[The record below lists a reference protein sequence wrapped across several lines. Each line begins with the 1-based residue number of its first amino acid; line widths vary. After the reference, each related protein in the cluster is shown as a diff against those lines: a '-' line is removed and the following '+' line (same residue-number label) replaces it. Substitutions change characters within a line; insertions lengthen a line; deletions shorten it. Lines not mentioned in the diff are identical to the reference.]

1 MKRSSSLV
9 SFNFI
14 LLGISLTACGNENN
28 STTIPDLTSKKPNIL
43 FIMADD
49 LGYSDLGAFG
59 GEIRTP
65 NLDKLATEGKILTDF
80 HTAPTC
86 SPTRAQLISGT
97 DHHLAGIGAMAELM
111 PEHLKG
117 KPGYEGFLNERSV
130 SIAEVL
136 KDNNYRTYI
145 SGKWHLGYTP
155 ETNAHAKGFDR
166 SFTLLN
172 GLDLHFKQAPL
183 AYNRNATYTED
194 GRKLDIS
201 KLPDHFFSTDYFTD
215 KLIDY
220 LDSGKNSN
228 QSFFAYAAYTAP
240 HWPIQAPLEYRERYR
255 GVYDIGYDAI
265 REARISRQK
274 QLGIIPSNFTAAK
287 PIPSKGNLFKTWDEL
302 NTNEK
307 ALEARRMEVYAG
319 MVENMDYNIGRI
331 FDYLKANNLYEN
343 TLIFFVSDNGAEGS
357 IILPHDEES
366 GFNNSLANVGAESS
380 YHHIG
385 PRWAEVSA
393 APFHLWKDTAAEG
406 ATTAPAIIKLPNQT
420 ITSEKAH
427 HSFASILDVFPT
439 ILDYA
444 NITPPQNSY
453 KGRIINTP
461 SGYSWRP
468 MLENKTTTIRPE
480 NFTFSGELHG
490 SKHARQGDWKIALQ
504 ANPNLG
510 SGQWELFNLKTDRGE
525 TQNLASQYPNKIQ
538 DLLRVYQQYTIDNN
552 VLEYKQ

>member
-1 MKRSSSLV
+1 MKKNSSLFF
-9 SFNFI
+9 FNFI
-14 LLGISLTACGNENN
+14 LLGIGLTACGNEND
-28 STTIPDLTSKKPNIL
+28 STTILNSNSKKPNIL

-59 GEIRTP
+59 GEIHTP
-65 NLDKLATEGKILTDF
+65 NLDKLAAEGNILTNF

-97 DHHLAGIGAMAELM
+97 DHHLAGIGSMAELM

-117 KPGYEGFLNERSV
+117 KLGYEGFLNERSL

-155 ETNAHAKGFDR
+155 ETNAVAKGFDR

-172 GLDLHFKQAPL
+172 GLDLHFKQGPL

-194 GRKLDIS
+194 GHKFEIS
-201 KLPDHFFSTDYFTD
+201 KFPDDFFSTDYFTD
-215 KLIDY
+215 KLLDY
-220 LDSGKNSN
+220 LDSGKNSDKP
-228 QSFFAYAAYTAP
+228 FFAYAAYTAP
-240 HWPIQAPLEYRERYR
+240 HWPIQAPVEYRERYR
-255 GVYDIGYDAI
+255 GVYDVGYDVI

-274 QLGIIPSNFTAAK
+274 QLGLIPSNFIAAK
-287 PIPSKGNLFKTWDEL
+287 PISRKGSLFKTWDEL
-302 NTNEK
+302 STNEK
-307 ALEARRMEVYAG
+307 SLEARRMEVYAG

-331 FDYLKANNLYEN
+331 FNYLKDNNLYEN

-357 IILPHDEES
+357 IILPHGEES
-366 GFNNSLANVGAESS
+366 GFNNSLVNVGAENS

-406 ATTAPAIIKLPNQT
+406 ATTAPAIVKLPNST
-420 ITSEKAH
+420 FSFKKTH

-444 NITPPQNSY
+444 NITSPQNYY

-468 MLENKTTTIRPE
+468 IFENKTTTIRPE

-504 ANPNLG
+504 ANPDLG

-525 TQNLASQYPNKIQ
+525 TQNLASQYPDKVQ
-538 DLLRVYQQYTIDNN
+538 DLLKVYQKYTVDNN